1 MKDALRAKDA
11 RLEELETKVTQL
23 EETVQH
29 QQRTIVALQLQIDE
43 RPSHF
48 AIHPNSADSNDKTAV
63 AATGIPKSCADLRYM
78 GHTANGL
85 YLIMGT
91 EKVET
96 VYCDF
101 TAFPSDQSKIVIA
114 SIFCKVVPIYS
125 KFHLVNEINVNVVFC
140 RFPNLDRTGR
150 RQIVART
157 FLCSEKCQFL
167 YAICSYS
174 V

>member
-48 AIHPNSADSNDKTAV
+48 AIHPNSADSNSNDKTAV

-140 RFPNLDRTGR
+140 RFPNLDRKGR
-150 RQIVART
+150 RQIVAR
-157 FLCSEKCQFL
+157 
-167 YAICSYS
+167 
-174 V
+174 

>member
-1 MKDALRAKDA
+1 MKDALTAKDA

-23 EETVQH
+23 QETVQH
-29 QQRTIVALQLQIDE
+29 QQQKIVALQLQIDE

-101 TAFPSDQSKIVIA
+101 TAFPSDQSKIVIT
-114 SIFCKVVPIYS
+114 SIF
-125 KFHLVNEINVNVVFC
+125 
-140 RFPNLDRTGR
+140 
-150 RQIVART
+150 
-157 FLCSEKCQFL
+157 
-167 YAICSYS
+167 
-174 V
+174 